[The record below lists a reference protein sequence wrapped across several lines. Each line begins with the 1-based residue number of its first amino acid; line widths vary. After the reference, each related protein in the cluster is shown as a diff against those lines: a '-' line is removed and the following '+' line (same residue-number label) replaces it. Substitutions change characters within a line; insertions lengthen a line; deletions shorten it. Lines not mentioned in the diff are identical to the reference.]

1 MEFSD
6 KIYIGT
12 VSAYMIERFLNG
24 LVVKIMVIILRLG

>member
-1 MEFSD
+1 MEVLD

-12 VSAYMIERFLNG
+12 VTAYMIERFMNG